1 MRPLWRCRRKALKPG
16 SFSLSRKYLTSAWGL
31 FTFLTEKE
39 NLAPAASDLQRD
51 AAVAAAAAEV
61 TAEVAAAAVEGTLAV
76 AWAAAVRF
84 MAAAAEV
91 TLAVAVVAG
100 VQPTMGAEVA
110 AAAAVAWGC
119 GSAAAAA
126 GAVEATEPAGNGTR
140 FCSTGST
147 SASSSPDR

>member
-1 MRPLWRCRRKALKPG
+1 L
-16 SFSLSRKYLTSAWGL
+16 LSRKYLTSAWGL

-76 AWAAAVRF
+76 AWAAAAEGTLADAWAAAVRF

-100 VQPTMGAEVA
+100 VQPIMGAEVA

-119 GSAAAAA
+119 GSEAAG

-140 FCSTGST
+140 SCLTGST
-147 SASSSPDR
+147 SASNSRDL